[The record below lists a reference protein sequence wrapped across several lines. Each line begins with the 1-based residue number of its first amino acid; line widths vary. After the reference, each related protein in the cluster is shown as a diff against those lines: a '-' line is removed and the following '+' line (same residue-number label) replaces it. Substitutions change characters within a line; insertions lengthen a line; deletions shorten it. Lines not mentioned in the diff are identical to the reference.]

1 MPGQSDSRTYV
12 QRSQSFRGRVSKI
25 VCLLVQGELWMQFS
39 IKWRKKKSSKHT
51 KLECE
56 QVEMKRTKTEG
67 REELDRGT
75 EVKKIIYYFHEVF
88 STTMMK
94 ELCKHMFCIMTIF

>member
-1 MPGQSDSRTYV
+1 
-12 QRSQSFRGRVSKI
+12 
-25 VCLLVQGELWMQFS
+25 
-39 IKWRKKKSSKHT
+39 
-51 KLECE
+51 
-56 QVEMKRTKTEG
+56 MKRTKTEG

-75 EVKKIIYYFHEVF
+75 EVKKIIYCFHEVF